1 MLLSWFLDLHR
12 KHRTISPY
20 LEKNG
25 ACFLDSQPSYPPSP
39 FPPHRPHLTTLPLRQ
54 GVGEPPGGRERSR
67 ELTPRQGGWGRE
79 RSREPGPPPWGVGV
93 GSRLRT
99 RTLRGREDFEVV
111 TSRLQSRELF
121 FSRLQSREVHDFKS

>member
-54 GVGEPPGGRERSR
+54 GVSPQEIVNEVVNSPPGK
-67 ELTPRQGGWGRE
+67 GG
-79 RSREPGPPPWGVGV
+79 GVV
-93 GSRLRT
+93 N
-99 RTLRGREDFEVV
+99 EVV
-111 TSRLQSRELF
+111 NPDPHPGGSVS
-121 FSRLQSREVHDFKS
+121 VHDFGPGPCGAGKFLSREFTTSKS